1 MIDENTAANRRTSAI
16 NLRAFPSQRELI
28 DRACEETHKNLTEFI
43 LEAACREAEHVLCD
57 RRYFV
62 LDEGS
67 FNAFE
72 AALDV
77 PLNENKAVQR
87 LLAGKAPWED

>member
-1 MIDENTAANRRTSAI
+1 MSHKNTAASRRTSAI
-16 NLRAFPSQRELI
+16 NLRAFPAQRELI

-57 RRYFV
+57 RSYFA
-62 LDEGS
+62 LNEES
-67 FNAFE
+67 FSAFE

-77 PLNENKAVQR
+77 PLNENKAVQK
-87 LLAGKAPWED
+87 LLAQRAPWED

>member
-1 MIDENTAANRRTSAI
+1 MVHGNTAATRRTSAI
-16 NLRAFPSQRELI
+16 NLRAFPAQRELI
-28 DRACEETHKNLTEFI
+28 DRACAATHKNLTDFI

-62 LDEGS
+62 LDEET

-77 PLNENKAVQR
+77 PLTENKVVKR
-87 LLAGKAPWED
+87 LLADKAPWED

>member
-1 MIDENTAANRRTSAI
+1 MIHEHTVTTRRTSAI
-16 NLRAFPSQRELI
+16 NLRAFPAQRELI
-28 DRACEETHKNLTEFI
+28 DRACQETNKKLTDFI
-43 LEAACREAEHVLCD
+43 LDAACREAEHVLCD

-62 LDEGS
+62 LDEDA

-77 PLNENKAVQR
+77 PLNKNKAVQR
-87 LLAGKAPWED
+87 LLGRKAPWED

>member
-1 MIDENTAANRRTSAI
+1 MILENTAANRRTSAI
-16 NLRAFPSQRELI
+16 NLRAFPAQRELI
-28 DRACEETHKNLTEFI
+28 DRACVATHKNLTDFI

-72 AALDV
+72 AALDI
-77 PLNENKAVQR
+77 PLKENKAVQR
-87 LLAGKAPWED
+87 LLAGNSPWED

>member
-1 MIDENTAANRRTSAI
+1 MIHGNTTARRRTSAI
-16 NLRAFPSQRELI
+16 NLRAFPAQRELI
-28 DRACEETHKNLTEFI
+28 DRACATTHKNLTDFI

-67 FNAFE
+67 FNSFK

-77 PLNENKAVQR
+77 PLSENKAVQR
-87 LLAGKAPWED
+87 LLAGKAPWKD